1 MTGSDAATG
10 PAQIPLLR
18 NLREADLAHVTG
30 LLHRRTFASGISLM
44 QAGERA
50 ESVFLVVAGSFKVHI
65 PQSDGSDAILAVL
78 GPGELIGEIS
88 VLDSLGR
95 SASATTLEESTV
107 LAMSRSSFWA
117 CLESMPAMSYN
128 LVLLLCRRLRLA
140 NAHAQCLA
148 TLDVSGRVA
157 LQLLSLAREYGS
169 DEEDGSTII
178 PIRLTQAELASLI
191 GASRVRVNQ
200 VVVTYKR
207 LGYVSVDER
216 QHWRIRDATRLAQYL
231 PKQQALRALER

>member
-1 MTGSDAATG
+1 
-10 PAQIPLLR
+10 
-18 NLREADLAHVTG
+18 
-30 LLHRRTFASGISLM
+30 
-44 QAGERA
+44 
-50 ESVFLVVAGSFKVHI
+50 
-65 PQSDGSDAILAVL
+65 
-78 GPGELIGEIS
+78 

-117 CLESMPAMSYN
+117 CLESIPPMAYN

-140 NAHAQCLA
+140 NAHVQCLA

-169 DEEDGSTII
+169 DEEDGSIVI
-178 PIRLTQAELASLI
+178 PIRLTQSDLASLI

-200 VVVTYKR
+200 VVVSYKR
-207 LGYVSVDER
+207 LGYVTVDER
-216 QHWRIRDATRLAQYL
+216 QHWRIRDPHRLAQYL
-231 PKQQALRALER
+231 PEQPAPRAPYA